1 MYITGEGK
9 LESNPGMSQL
19 VSRNFSIVLA
29 VYMQLFIF
37 FMYIIGEGK
46 LESNPGMSQL
56 VSRDFS
62 IVLTVYM
69 QLFIFHVHN
78 RRRKTRK

>member
-1 MYITGEGK
+1 MYIT
-9 LESNPGMSQL
+9 
-19 VSRNFSIVLA
+19 
-29 VYMQLFIF
+29 
-37 FMYIIGEGK
+37 GEGK

-62 IVLTVYM
+62 IVFAVYMQLFIFHVQTRGEGKLESNPGMSQLVSRDFSIVVAVCM